1 MQNIPNGWSDAL
13 SGLYRMETKV
23 EIAGVEYFNE
33 HLDSV
38 YVKAAMF
45 AGNTLSIGG
54 CVAKEIDI
62 SLYPQGDIPRMAE
75 MRLFCRPVSQLS
87 AGEWLLK
94 GVYYIDTRQMDY
106 QSGVLTIHGYD
117 AMLKAEQTFL
127 EELDDT
133 VWPKTMPAV
142 VGEIAMRMGVGLD
155 ARSLLHG
162 TYYVDYP
169 LEMTM
174 REVLGYI
181 AAAHGGNWIIND
193 AGDLRLIPVFGEFD
207 FLDIDKE
214 AQKLDTA
221 PSFAPFSGVRFWKD
235 DKNPLFAGD
244 DSGRILEADCP
255 WATEH
260 IVSSV
265 LEEIAGKIYQP
276 FDAYF
281 ADITPAA
288 ELGDTVHVAGVR
300 SVLCY
305 VNTSFDAAC
314 FSDIGA
320 PADEELDHEYP
331 YLPKQERETKRGIA
345 ANRSLIEKTASEI
358 KLRVENVEGDVS
370 SLQLSSQELAARV
383 EDNEGDIAQLIMDSG
398 QVSVSVTDGK
408 GRLNTTIDASTW
420 QAVYKLITGEVK
432 SGFYFDF
439 GLGRFVYDGT
449 GVYRSEDGTA
459 YIQIENDGI
468 ALYAEDGTGGV
479 DRKLH
484 IGFNS
489 AGGVAYPYVLMGA
502 PQNVGQAGLVKKFE
516 NGLFIGNGH
525 AVNANG
531 NFVPQTNYT
540 GIFVNTDEGVTY
552 VVNGTIMQN
561 VYTGAAIAK
570 FK

>member
-45 AGNTLSIGG
+45 AENTLSIGG

-87 AGEWLLK
+87 AGEWLPK

-235 DKNPLFAGD
+235 DKNSLFAGD
-244 DSGRILEADCP
+244 NSGRILEADCP

-288 ELGDTVHVAGVR
+288 ELGDTVRVAGVR

-305 VNTSFDAAC
+305 ANTSFDAAC

-331 YLPKQERETKRGIA
+331 YLPKQERELKRGIA
-345 ANRSLIEKTASEI
+345 DTRSYIEKTASEI
-358 KLRVENVEGDVS
+358 SLNVESINEDIARLEIAAGQIAGRVENAEDAITSLIIGSGTVNVTVS
-370 SLQLSSQELAARV
+370 DRNGTLTTS
-383 EDNEGDIAQLIMDSG
+383 IDS
-398 QVSVSVTDGK
+398 TTWEAIY
-408 GRLNTTIDASTW
+408 RTLNGS
-420 QAVYKLITGEVK
+420 EK

-479 DRKLH
+479 DRKMH

-502 PQNVGQAGLVKKFE
+502 PQNVGQAGLVKKFK

-525 AVNANG
+525 AVNASG

-552 VVNGTIMQN
+552 VVNGTNMQN